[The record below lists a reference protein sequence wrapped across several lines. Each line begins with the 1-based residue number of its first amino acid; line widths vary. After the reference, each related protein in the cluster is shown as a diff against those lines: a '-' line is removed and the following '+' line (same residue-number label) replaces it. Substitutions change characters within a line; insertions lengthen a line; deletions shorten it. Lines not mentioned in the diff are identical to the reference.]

1 MQTGLL
7 SGIEPPPH
15 SARGAVARAG
25 VVSAFDYDISMTDNR
40 FENLSLLA
48 PEKRSNAIAD
58 PTDTIPHVGVLGW
71 VEQVCKRAIRR
82 MRWKGPLRDTAV
94 QSY

>member
-1 MQTGLL
+1 
-7 SGIEPPPH
+7 
-15 SARGAVARAG
+15 
-25 VVSAFDYDISMTDNR
+25 MTDNR

-48 PEKRSNAIAD
+48 PEKHSNAIAD

-82 MRWKGPLRDTAV
+82 MRWNLETRPPRTSAPRPQTEPDEERRDRVEVCDGDADMV
-94 QSY
+94 EASCV